1 MLYTKSRVGSDVS
14 YTMIWNGLDYPACV
28 FPVSKVDQVLD
39 VKRPRD
45 KFLSKADEYF
55 YNLCK

>member
-1 MLYTKSRVGSDVS
+1 
-14 YTMIWNGLDYPACV
+14 MIWNGLDYPACV